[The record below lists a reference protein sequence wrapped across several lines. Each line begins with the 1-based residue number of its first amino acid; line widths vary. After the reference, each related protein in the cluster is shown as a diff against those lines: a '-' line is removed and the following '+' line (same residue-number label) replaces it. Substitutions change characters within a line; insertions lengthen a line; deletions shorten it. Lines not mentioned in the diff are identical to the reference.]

1 MSRYPAH
8 CWLLIAPLKWLGVRD
23 TTFDLYG
30 DEREHN
36 LAPLI
41 SVIINEVAV
50 IENTGSEVWVM
61 TGIGFL
67 LSHTD

>member
-1 MSRYPAH
+1 MGRYLDYYR
-8 CWLLIAPLKWLGVRD
+8 LLIAPLKWLGVRD

-41 SVIINEVAV
+41 SVTVNEVAA
-50 IENTGSEVWVM
+50 I
-61 TGIGFL
+61 
-67 LSHTD
+67 